1 MMTSSLQSTHNSLS
15 QTLIPSG
22 LKELLHEHFSQNQ
35 AWTDK
40 EKDHTEA
47 LEECLRFLYLLSVT
61 PSLRSRFIP
70 VCDDTDQIWHYLII
84 QTRFY
89 SDLCKKLPSG
99 EFIHHGSISFDHYLD
114 AQNSSDDR
122 SQIFS
127 EFLEWIPHYLRHFG
141 EFTPAASKY
150 WKIID
155 ILHQQGLSL
164 EDINQLGSQL
174 KNPEA

>member
-1 MMTSSLQSTHNSLS
+1 MGGQRKRPHRS
-15 QTLIPSG
+15 PG
-22 LKELLHEHFSQNQ
+22 RV
-35 AWTDK
+35 
-40 EKDHTEA
+40 
-47 LEECLRFLYLLSVT
+47 LRFLYLLSVT

-99 EFIHHGSISFDHYLD
+99 EFIHHGSISFDHYLEH
-114 AQNSSDDR
+114 QNSSDDR

-127 EFLEWIPHYLRHFG
+127 EFLEWIPHYLRHFR

-155 ILHQQGLSL
+155 ILYQQGLSL
-164 EDINQLGSQL
+164 EDINHLGSQ
-174 KNPEA
+174 